1 MDAPSIPF
9 LITLAFLI
17 VHEMDAVHRREWT
30 IFPFLSRLDDRT
42 GYILFTTAHIPL
54 VFLVLAGLS
63 NGAIFQPVVRAVVDV
78 FCIAHIGL
86 HWLFHQNPLNQ
97 FDNRFSRWIILG
109 CGLAGLIDLVLLI
122 V

>member
-1 MDAPSIPF
+1 MDASLIPF
-9 LITLAFLI
+9 QLTLAFLI

-30 IFPFLSRLDDRT
+30 IFPFLSRLDDRM
-42 GYILFTTAHIPL
+42 GYILFTIAHIPL

-63 NGAIFQPVVRAVVDV
+63 NGAIFQPVVRVVVDI

-97 FDNRFSRWIILG
+97 FDNRFSRLIIFG

-122 V
+122 A

>member
-1 MDAPSIPF
+1 
-9 LITLAFLI
+9 
-17 VHEMDAVHRREWT
+17 MDAVHRREWT
-30 IFPFLSRLDDRT
+30 IFPFLSRLDDRM
-42 GYILFTTAHIPL
+42 GYILFTIAHIPL

-63 NGAIFQPVVRAVVDV
+63 NRVIFQPVVRAVVDI

-97 FDNRFSRWIILG
+97 FDNRFSRLIIFG

-122 V
+122 A